1 LLMLGLKLFVRKRGR
16 ESEEGGLTNE
26 LYAAL
31 FRPEAM
37 PAAEMG
43 RCGIKACNLGLDVPG
58 GMVELGL
65 LMSDA

>member
-1 LLMLGLKLFVRKRGR
+1 
-16 ESEEGGLTNE
+16 
-26 LYAAL
+26 
-31 FRPEAM
+31 M